1 MQDPR
6 SKTVKGLGIA
16 VVVLSVLSLLVS
28 FGLIAVGSGVV
39 ATAEDTAA
47 ETTQAL
53 QENSLS
59 EDISNFLE
67 ATQGLD
73 SKTMLALGDYLSS
86 LDVKQVHSLGDV
98 VAQKDVKAITKF
110 IKKTSG
116 GLSNSDKSI
125 VLDAFT
131 NLSESNS
138 KSVGE
143 VLKGMNEDDL
153 NDAIELMTSMSE
165 GSLNQIISDAKSE
178 GFDLTSKDVQQE
190 LAADIVG
197 LGGSLLI
204 TLGIIGLV
212 VSLLSLFAG
221 ILAIRNNDKPNKLT
235 AAFVLSIFAAV
246 CTLVTGRLVSMILLI
261 VLAVYVGKVRSLRH
275 QPDATVVGSGTAPNA
290 AYSTGDAPLPP
301 QL

>member
-116 GLSNSDKSI
+116 SLSNSDKSI

-153 NDAIELMTSMSE
+153 NDAIELMTSMSD

-204 TLGIIGLV
+204 TLGVIGLI

-221 ILAIRNNDKPNKLT
+221 ILAIRNNAKPGKLT

-246 CTLVTGRLVSMILLI
+246 CALVTGRLVSMILLI

-275 QPDATVVGSGTAPNA
+275 QPDAAAAGSGVTPNA
-290 AYSTGDAPLPP
+290 AYNTGDAPLPP